1 MAGVASC
8 AAVLLAGVFA
18 AAGVAKLR
26 DPVATS
32 ETFRDLGLPR
42 PALLGRAVPVTEL
55 AVAVLLLVSPAV
67 GGLAALAALAFFTTV
82 LATRLRAGARASCG
96 CFGTTGDQPISF
108 VELVRNAVFA
118 SFAVAALFA
127 PTLVRPALEDV
138 ITTTTGALVGLLVLA
153 LCGMRRDV
161 GSVWDNT
168 LAGEA
173 RR

>member
-1 MAGVASC
+1 MAGIATC
-8 AAVLLAGVFA
+8 AAVLLAALFA
-18 AAGVAKLR
+18 AAGIAKLR
-26 DPVATS
+26 DHGATS
-32 ETFRDLGLPR
+32 ATFRDLGLPR
-42 PALLGRAVPVTEL
+42 PSLLGRAVPVSEL

-67 GGLAALAALAFFTTV
+67 GGLAALAALGFFTTV
-82 LATRLRAGARASCG
+82 LATRLRAGTQAGCG

-127 PTLVRPALEDV
+127 PALVRPGLADV
-138 ITTTTGALVGLLVLA
+138 ITATTGALVGLLVLA
-153 LCGMRRDV
+153 LCGLRRDV